1 MRANKL
7 LRFST
12 ASNILIDNKQNDLT
26 QPRYGDS
33 DFQPADPK
41 ARGKWSDGDS
51 NEGDSGYDKNGE
63 RIAAAENYG

>member
-1 MRANKL
+1 ML
-7 LRFST
+7 
-12 ASNILIDNKQNDLT
+12 
-26 QPRYGDS
+26 RYGDS

-63 RIAAAENYG
+63 RIAATERYRQSF

>member
-1 MRANKL
+1 MSKVFKL
-7 LRFST
+7 IERERER
-12 ASNILIDNKQNDLT
+12 DLT
-26 QPRYGDS
+26 QPTLRYGDS